1 MDLKRVLFVYNA
13 EKAGAEDAARTGASW
28 CRKRDIQAQI
38 TSRQRFS
45 AEAVDLVVAIG
56 GDGTLLRVATVLYPR
71 EIPILGVHM
80 GSLGFLA
87 ACEASAIEQAL
98 EKLLSGREHVEARLR
113 LELMGTGATA
123 LNDVAVLGTPDSR
136 FTEIEVWSE
145 DELVMGF
152 AGDGVLIATPT
163 GASAY
168 ALACGGPV
176 VHPHAE
182 CLLIAPVAP
191 HRLDIRPVVLPA
203 KSEVRVRARYPA
215 EVWMDGDRVMRLQG
229 GEEVGV
235 KPAPA
240 PTLLVRLPDEQPF
253 FSRLR
258 RKLGGSGKEGF

>member
-1 MDLKRVLFVYNA
+1 
-13 EKAGAEDAARTGASW
+13 
-28 CRKRDIQAQI
+28 
-38 TSRQRFS
+38 
-45 AEAVDLVVAIG
+45 
-56 GDGTLLRVATVLYPR
+56 
-71 EIPILGVHM
+71 
-80 GSLGFLA
+80 
-87 ACEASAIEQAL
+87 
-98 EKLLSGREHVEARLR
+98 
-113 LELMGTGATA
+113 
-123 LNDVAVLGTPDSR
+123 
-136 FTEIEVWSE
+136 VWSE

-235 KPAPA
+235 KPAPT
-240 PTLLVRLPDEQPF
+240 PTLLVSFPDEQPF